1 MRKGLLKEIEMEWVE
16 VELELDVKDMLN
28 ALPERL
34 KELVIK
40 RFFEFKIRRVIA
52 SEMGVTPERIRQL
65 EDKAIR
71 ILRNPKNSK
80 SLKEYYLR

>member
-1 MRKGLLKEIEMEWVE
+1 MEWE
-16 VELELDVKDMLN
+16 KIELALDVKDMLN
-28 ALPERL
+28 VLPERL

-65 EDKAIR
+65 EDKALVMIR
-71 ILRNPKNSK
+71 RNRKLSK
-80 SLKEYYLR
+80 SLREYYLI

>member
-1 MRKGLLKEIEMEWVE
+1 MEWE
-16 VELELDVKDMLN
+16 KIELELDVKDMLN

-65 EDKAIR
+65 EDKALVMIR
-71 ILRNPKNSK
+71 RNRELSK
-80 SLKEYYLR
+80 SLREYYLR